1 MCVCDCVCDCESM
14 WCVYMCMC
22 VCCVQVFIP
31 GLRCYPTSM
40 NTAEMCG
47 EVESDESD
55 DWKGHG

>member
-1 MCVCDCVCDCESM
+1 MVCLYVF
-14 WCVYMCMC
+14 VFMC

-40 NTAEMCG
+40 NTAEICG

-55 DWKGHG
+55 DWKGDG